1 VVGNRKP
8 ETGRVCAVCGKT
20 HAPSG
25 RKDTY
30 GFRTILSRSGIKGD
44 KAHPECVQA
53 LAKRRPRMFDL
64 WKGKEHNENE

>member
-1 VVGNRKP
+1 MTK

-20 HAPSG
+20 KAPSG

-30 GFRTILSRSGIKGD
+30 GFHSTLRRNGLAGD

-53 LAKRRPRMFDL
+53 LGRSPDPFQGVEFPRMTDRF
-64 WKGKEHNENE
+64 